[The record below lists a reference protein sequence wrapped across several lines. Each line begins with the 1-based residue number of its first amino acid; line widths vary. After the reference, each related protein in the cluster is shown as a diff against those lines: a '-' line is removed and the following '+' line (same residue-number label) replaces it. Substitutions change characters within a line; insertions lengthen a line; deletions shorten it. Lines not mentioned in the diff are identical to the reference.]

1 MACNFTNLLPGSE
14 TSAHKMLPQ
23 DKPLGKVTY
32 TVMASDWSHLSTII
46 SSVCTEAPGWHGD
59 EVSKAGRYRYYIVR
73 KYHFQVARFNR
84 GHTCI
89 AV

>member
-14 TSAHKMLPQ
+14 TSAHKMLSQ

-59 EVSKAGRYRYYIVR
+59 EVSKAGRYTYYIEISFSSSKVQQR
-73 KYHFQVARFNR
+73 PYICKR
-84 GHTCI
+84 
-89 AV
+89 